1 MAQCAVSAHT
11 GYVTPEGRYLATAA
25 IRAAPDVVWNIL
37 SNAAGYSLWN
47 PEVIAIEG
55 RLVADARFKARV
67 RLGDGAV
74 RLVRMRVTEEP
85 PRLMTWIGGLPLG
98 LFVGRRTVTL
108 AARETSTAFRME
120 LSMTGPLA
128 ALILKSVG
136 DRQPEIDR
144 FAAALKAYAERSGS
158 ACAHH

>member
-1 MAQCAVSAHT
+1 M
-11 GYVTPEGRYLATAA
+11 TPESRYLATAA

-74 RLVRMRVTEEP
+74 RLVRMRVAEFEP
-85 PRLMTWIGGLPLG
+85 PRLMTWIGGLPLS
-98 LFVGRRTVTL
+98 LFVGRRTFTL
-108 AARETSTAFRME
+108 AARETGTAFRME

-128 ALILKSVG
+128 VLILKSV
-136 DRQPEIDR
+136 
-144 FAAALKAYAERSGS
+144 
-158 ACAHH
+158 